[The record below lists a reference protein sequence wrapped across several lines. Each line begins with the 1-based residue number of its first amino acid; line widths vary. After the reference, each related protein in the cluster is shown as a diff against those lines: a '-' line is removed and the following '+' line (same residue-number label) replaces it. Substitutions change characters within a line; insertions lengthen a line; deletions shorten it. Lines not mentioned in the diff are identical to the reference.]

1 MTTPSAADLARAML
15 TAFATGDRAA
25 AERLIAPDFHFTSPY
40 DNAIDRAAYF
50 ELCWPNSEAIEGFD
64 IIRLLEG
71 GDSVAVTYV
80 GHAKSGKRFRNTE
93 VLTFREGRLVEVEV
107 YFGWNV
113 PHEVGVGE
121 HGGAS

>member
-1 MTTPSAADLARAML
+1 MTTPSPAGLARAML
-15 TAFATGDRAA
+15 TAFAAKDRDA
-25 AERLIAPDFHFTSPY
+25 AERLIAPDLRFTSPY

-64 IIRLLEG
+64 IVRLLEG

-80 GHAKSGKRFRNTE
+80 GHAKGGKRFRNTE
-93 VLTFREGRLVEVEV
+93 VLTFRDGQLVEVEV

-113 PHEVGVGE
+113 PHDAPPGE
-121 HGGAS
+121 HKAP